1 MAELSGSHLMR
12 ESGAD
17 QASDAV
23 KIAWWVVFV
32 QGIAAVILGL
42 FLLAR
47 PAITVLVLVQFIGVW
62 WLLTGV
68 LALVHLFWD
77 RTQWG
82 AKIAMGVLG
91 VFAGL
96 AVIGEPMFGALVIG
110 TFYVIWIGVMGLLI
124 GVLDLYKAFN
134 GHGWGA
140 GVLGVLSILIALV
153 LIASPVSAALALP
166 LVLGALAIVFGAASI
181 IGAIQLKK
189 SLGA

>member
-12 ESGAD
+12 ESGAG

-77 RTQWG
+77 RAQWG

-91 VFAGL
+91 ILAGL

-124 GVLDLYKAFN
+124 GVLDLYKAFS

-181 IGAIQLKK
+181 VGAIQLKK
-189 SLGA
+189 ALGA